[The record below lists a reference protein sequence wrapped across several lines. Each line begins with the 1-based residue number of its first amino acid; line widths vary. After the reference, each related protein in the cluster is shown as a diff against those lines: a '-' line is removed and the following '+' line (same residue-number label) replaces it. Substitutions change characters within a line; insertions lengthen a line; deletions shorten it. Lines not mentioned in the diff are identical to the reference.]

1 MLQPSFYQISCKSYS
16 FDAHITLSYHQYDHN
31 FSNIVANVQPVGEGE
46 NAQTLWGDLPDPK
59 PALEENGF
67 QMRHVVLTPRRRR

>member
-1 MLQPSFYQISCKSYS
+1 MNPIYCQFCYVPT
-16 FDAHITLSYHQYDHN
+16 A
-31 FSNIVANVQPVGEGE
+31 NIQPVGEGE
-46 NAQTLWGDLPDPK
+46 TAQTLWGELPDPK